1 MVEIAAIILSAG
13 EGRRAGGPKAF
24 LPIDGTCFLARIAGT
39 LAAAGLEPVVAV
51 VRAQDLDAARACAP
65 SAVFAV
71 NPRPERGMLSSVRTG
86 IDATGARD
94 GYCIIPVDHPLVQ
107 VETVRTLAAAFAAA
121 TTRWSGPFT
130 EAAGIRSS
138 SGCCGRVPAADSRA
152 GSRRSSRAA
161 ARVIGVEVPDEGCTR
176 TSTLWKTGCIVNAEF
191 SGRCRRRSRQGRRP
205 VWRP

>member
-107 VETVRTLAAAFAAA
+107 VETVRTLAAAFAARDDA
-121 TTRWSGPFT
+121 VVRPVHGGRGHSGHHPP
-130 EAAGIRSS
+130 G
-138 SGCCGRVPAADSRA
+138 VRA
-152 GSRRSSRAA
+152 GPCGGRQGGLAA
-161 ARVIGVEVPDEGCTR
+161 VIAG
-176 TSTLWKTGCIVNAEF
+176 
-191 SGRCRRRSRQGRRP
+191 RRRG
-205 VWRP
+205 